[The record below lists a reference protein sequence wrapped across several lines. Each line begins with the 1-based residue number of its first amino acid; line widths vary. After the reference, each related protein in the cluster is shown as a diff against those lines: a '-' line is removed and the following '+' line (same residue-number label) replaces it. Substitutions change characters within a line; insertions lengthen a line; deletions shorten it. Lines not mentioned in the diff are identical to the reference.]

1 MLTLVYC
8 LQKYALVHM
17 ARAEVSI
24 CKLLVVV
31 SVFSLDFFFC
41 FLTLFPGSTE
51 KRGFCH
57 LKKWVGLAR

>member
-24 CKLLVVV
+24 SKLVV
-31 SVFSLDFFFC
+31 SVFSLDFF
-41 FLTLFPGSTE
+41 S
-51 KRGFCH
+51 
-57 LKKWVGLAR
+57 VS